1 MDQEIHDGN
10 AQKST
15 DRTSQVT
22 RSTATSRLTRLLQF
36 DLRFLMFVMAV
47 VGVGILWWKDRRE
60 LELRIAAIELR
71 YKPFVGIGWSADQAT
86 GPPNTL
92 VRGDQQTAWASA
104 TPDGQDEWLEL
115 SYEKTVT
122 PYAVHIY
129 ETYNPGALTKV
140 SAFDKA
146 GNEVIVWQGT
156 DPTSPTS
163 ASGVSIVP
171 LKNAF
176 ATNRIRLYLNSKN
189 VAGWNE
195 IDAVGLRY
203 GIFGNTI
210 WASRT
215 SASSEF
221 GWGVG
226 QLNSNRG
233 FQLVPSIKST
243 DW

>member
-1 MDQEIHDGN
+1 M
-10 AQKST
+10 
-15 DRTSQVT
+15 
-22 RSTATSRLTRLLQF
+22 RLLQF

-146 GNEVIVWQGT
+146 GN
-156 DPTSPTS
+156 DSYRMARNRP
-163 ASGVSIVP
+163 
-171 LKNAF
+171 NF
-176 ATNRIRLYLNSKN
+176 ANIGIRRLDRTTQKCFRNQSHTTLFEFKER
-189 VAGWNE
+189 GWLE
-195 IDAVGLRY
+195 
-203 GIFGNTI
+203 
-210 WASRT
+210 
-215 SASSEF
+215 
-221 GWGVG
+221 
-226 QLNSNRG
+226 
-233 FQLVPSIKST
+233 
-243 DW
+243 